1 MLTIVINLLTFVL
14 ILVSLFMLLVILMQ
28 RANSNA
34 GMGSAFGGG
43 VTESTF
49 GAETT
54 NILERATKWSAL
66 AFFIIALVLYL
77 LFMARE
83 GASSQKS
90 DADLPVIP
98 VVEEAAP
105 AATEPTISTTPSPD
119 AASAQTGETLDQ
131 VAAEAEAVLDA
142 ETQEA
147 AETVITET
155 VPAAENQPTP

>member
-54 NILERATKWSAL
+54 NILEKATKWAAL
-66 AFFIIALVLYL
+66 AFFILALVLYL
-77 LFMARE
+77 LFMSRE
-83 GASSQKS
+83 SANAKVS
-90 DADLPVIP
+90 DTDLPDIP
-98 VVEEAAP
+98 VVQVEEPVTTDVATVAETANAVEAA
-105 AATEPTISTTPSPD
+105 ATDAADTVATE
-119 AASAQTGETLDQ
+119 A
-131 VAAEAEAVLDA
+131 
-142 ETQEA
+142 QEA
-147 AETVITET
+147 AATVTEDAT
-155 VPAAENQPTP
+155 LPEPASPPAP

>member
-1 MLTIVINLLTFVL
+1 MITIVINLLTFVL

-83 GASSQKS
+83 GASAKQG
-90 DADLPVIP
+90 DADLPDIP
-98 VVEEAAP
+98 VVEDVAP
-105 AATEPTISTTPSPD
+105 ATEPAPVATPSAD
-119 AASAQTGETLDQ
+119 AASAQAGDVLDQ
-131 VAAEAEAVLDA
+131 VAAEAEAVLDEEA
-142 ETQEA
+142 QEA